1 MTTKHPD
8 ERIGGYVASFIAF
21 SAITALWAFIVRSDD
36 FYQSTELFGVEMPVI
51 TLAYLFTMPL
61 IGFLAGVWR
70 YHREGG
76 FWLGKA
82 VARSFQFVYAH
93 LLIVL
98 FTVAM
103 VTDYFLGFN
112 IDNAIRDIDD
122 GLFDAASRFAP
133 WLSAYLAGFNLG
145 RIFGLRSWRR
155 RNGAIVEASAPQASI
170 FSARDSEA
178 GTVGEERTEPV
189 FSDAVDI
196 EINETQVAPAGHEH
210 EKDFKNDPSFT
221 ERRTSFT
228 RLR

>member
-1 MTTKHPD
+1 MTTRHPD

-36 FYQSTELFGVEMPVI
+36 FYQSTDLFGLELPVA
-51 TLAYLFTMPL
+51 TLSYLATMPL
-61 IGFLAGVWR
+61 IGFFAGIWR

-112 IDNAIRDIDD
+112 IDNAIREIDD

-145 RIFGLRSWRR
+145 RIFGLKSWQR
-155 RNGAIVEASAPQASI
+155 RNGVIADAAAPQVSI
-170 FSARDSEA
+170 FDVTSP
-178 GTVGEERTEPV
+178 EREPVLEKRAEPV
-189 FSDAVDI
+189 FSEDDREQTSETGLSPKEEAI
-196 EINETQVAPAGHEH
+196 EADVSRDPAFTQSRA
-210 EKDFKNDPSFT
+210 
-221 ERRTSFT
+221 SFT